1 MYRGKAV
8 IQILCFLSLFGAS
21 TAHAQSITERTTV
34 GLNKLVW
41 LEKLRISKSGKFD
54 SGISSSSG
62 FGVTFEKSW
71 ASGEWGGGFGVMAAS
86 GRASAG
92 GFNGS
97 VVFADT
103 GERPFAL
110 FGALPR
116 GYYRLTEQ
124 VDLGALV
131 PILYR
136 RIDWTS
142 KDKALTVDHRGPL
155 ATGATFEIRLRL
167 SPDWEIT
174 QAIGALGEGETL
186 WHLGLQ
192 FAL

>member
-1 MYRGKAV
+1 MFRGKTVLRAL
-8 IQILCFLSLFGAS
+8 ILISLTWSSAAF
-21 TAHAQSITERTTV
+21 AQDLVERTTL
-34 GLNKLVW
+34 GLTKLVW
-41 LEKLRISKSGKFD
+41 LEKLTISKAGRFD

-71 ASGEWGGGFGVMAAS
+71 ASGKWGGGMGLLASS

-92 GFNGS
+92 GFNGT
-97 VVFADT
+97 VTFTDT
-103 GERPFAL
+103 GERPYVI

-116 GYYRLTEQ
+116 GYYRLTDQ

-131 PILYR
+131 PIFYR
-136 RIDWTS
+136 RIDWAS

-155 ATGATFEIRLRL
+155 AIGATFEIRLRL
-167 SPDWEIT
+167 SADWEVT
-174 QAIGALGEGETL
+174 QAMGALGEGETL
-186 WHLGLQ
+186 WHLGLN